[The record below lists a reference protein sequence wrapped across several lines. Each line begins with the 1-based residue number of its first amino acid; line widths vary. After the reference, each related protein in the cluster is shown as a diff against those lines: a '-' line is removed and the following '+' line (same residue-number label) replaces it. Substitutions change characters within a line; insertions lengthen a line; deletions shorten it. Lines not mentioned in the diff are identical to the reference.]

1 MFWSNFELLRCVA
14 VAIRSLDVGKAE
26 GLRTWSLEKK
36 MLDNKAV
43 NKMGF
48 TRTNY

>member
-1 MFWSNFELLRCVA
+1 MFWSDFELLRCVA
-14 VAIRSLDVGKAE
+14 VAIRSLDVGEAV